1 MRGDIEMK
9 KFVPYEK
16 MSKKQKREMDSKKRK
31 TWELNSETKISDK
44 NYKKI
49 RQKEYEDSL
58 NEY

>member
-1 MRGDIEMK
+1 MK

-31 TWELNSETKISDK
+31 TWELNPETKISDK

-58 NEY
+58 EKY